1 MSLKANIAAALI
13 LAASTAAASAA
24 VFDEPTKP
32 ALADGSEVLV
42 PASAVASAGGFSGES
57 YALQFRK
64 SDGRE
69 LSEFSSRCSAY
80 SPRSADWRQSS
91 QGTLNAKTLFD
102 EAGTK
107 AVSSFCKVG
116 DKELGF
122 LVVLKKQPD
131 GSAKATTLTL
141 IGRPDLGAKEA
152 RFLASLT
159 K

>member
-1 MSLKANIAAALI
+1 MSLKANLAAALI
-13 LAASTAAASAA
+13 LAASTAASAA

-32 ALADGSEVLV
+32 ATADGAEVLV
-42 PASAVASAGGFSGES
+42 PASAVASASGFSGES
-57 YALQFRK
+57 YALQFK
-64 SDGRE
+64 KADGKE
-69 LSEFSSRCSAY
+69 LSEFSRRCSAY
-80 SPRSADWRQSS
+80 SSRTADWRQSS
-91 QGTLNAKTLFD
+91 QGALNAKTLFD

-122 LVVLKKQPD
+122 LAVFKKQPD
-131 GSAKATTLTL
+131 GSTQATTLTL
-141 IGRPDLGAKEA
+141 IGRSDLGAKEA

>member
-1 MSLKANIAAALI
+1 MLKANIAAALI
-13 LAASTAAASAA
+13 LAASTAASAA
-24 VFDEPTKP
+24 VFDEPTK
-32 ALADGSEVLV
+32 AATADGAEVLV
-42 PASAVASAGGFSGES
+42 PASAVASPGGFSGED
-57 YALQFRK
+57 YALRYK
-64 SDGRE
+64 KADGQE
-69 LSEFSSRCSAY
+69 LAEFSSRCAAY
-80 SPRSADWRQSS
+80 SSRTADWRQSS
-91 QGTLNAKTLFD
+91 QGTLNAKTLFE

-122 LVVLKKQPD
+122 LVVLKTKPD
-131 GSAKATTLTL
+131 GSTQATTLTL

>member
-13 LAASTAAASAA
+13 LAVSTAASAA
-24 VFDEPTKP
+24 VFDEPTKA

-57 YALQFRK
+57 YALQFK
-64 SDGRE
+64 KADGRE
-69 LSEFSSRCSAY
+69 LSEFSSRCSSY
-80 SPRSADWRQSS
+80 SPRSADWRQSA
-91 QGTLNAKTLFD
+91 QGSLNAKTLFD

>member
-1 MSLKANIAAALI
+1 MLKANIAAALI
-13 LAASTAAASAA
+13 LAASTAASAA
-24 VFDEPTKP
+24 VFDEQTKP
-32 ALADGSEVLV
+32 ATADGAEVLV
-42 PASAVASAGGFSGES
+42 PASAVASASGFSGES
-57 YALQFRK
+57 YALQFK
-64 SDGRE
+64 KADGKE

-80 SPRSADWRQSS
+80 SSRTADWRQSS

-122 LVVLKKQPD
+122 LAVFKKQPD

-141 IGRPDLGAKEA
+141 IGRSDLGAKEA